1 MYAPPFILS
10 PEPPLS
16 GSGPILGT
24 QIHPILFD
32 PDEAVLFCGYCV
44 SSDQRWMLVVCCDR
58 QGELLDTSV
67 IGIPHSASYEYVVV
81 RYAII
86 LYDVHLDKSG
96 KVLLNDTK
104 KKLHTK

>member
-1 MYAPPFILS
+1 MHTLLGGCTLLFTHKQNRSYRQVYAPPFILS

-16 GSGPILGT
+16 GSGPVLGT

-44 SSDQRWMLVVCCDR
+44 SPDQRWMLVVCCDR

-67 IGIPHSASYEYVVV
+67 IGIPHSTSYE
-81 RYAII
+81 
-86 LYDVHLDKSG
+86 
-96 KVLLNDTK
+96 
-104 KKLHTK
+104 